1 MENHPIPQDVTG
13 FKFKL
18 IGSITVKQ
26 FLYIVGGGILAA
38 ICYILPFSPFIKIPF
53 AILFGGMGAAIA
65 FIPVD
70 GRPMDVMLKNFLR
83 ALPAENQYIFKK
95 RGADAL
101 IIDFFTPITAV
112 AVRDEKV
119 KTDADK
125 AQDDRRALLYK
136 TLKQS
141 YKPDAKEQEVLTN
154 INTYLNESSHSA
166 TPPQQ
171 NIDAMPAESA
181 PVQIATP
188 PTALSMNNMDSLK
201 VVTPPKVRV
210 IETILPRPAPVIQEI
225 EKPEPIPAPQPLPV
239 AQVAPVQPEPVAPR
253 VTQTPVEPIAT
264 IATPLQQAVIAQ
276 PTPSIAPDES
286 KNVTSVL
293 PEASLQAGFP
303 ELPDTPNIVMGII
316 RDPRGK
322 VIPNILV
329 EIMSVQGIPVRAFK
343 TNALGQFAA
352 ATPLP
357 NGEYNVLLE
366 DPRKLN
372 EFEQIHISLTGDIF
386 NPIEIISTDQR
397 ERLRRELFGQN
408 TQAIQQPAAT
418 A

>member
-26 FLYIVGGGILAA
+26 FLYIVAGGILAA
-38 ICYILPFSPFIKIPF
+38 VCFILPITAFIRIPL
-53 AILFGGMGAAIA
+53 AVIFGGMGTAIA
-65 FIPVD
+65 FIPID

-95 RGADAL
+95 RGAEAL
-101 IIDFFTPITAV
+101 ITEFFTPQTAV
-112 AVRDEKV
+112 VVKQEQV

-125 AQDDRRALLYK
+125 ALEDRRALLYK
-136 TLKQS
+136 TLKHS
-141 YKPDAKEQEVLTN
+141 DKPDEKEQEVLTN
-154 INTYLNESSHSA
+154 INQYLHESTHSA
-166 TPPQQ
+166 SPPQQ
-171 NIDAMPAESA
+171 NIDAIPNPVAA
-181 PVQIATP
+181 VQIVTP
-188 PTALSMNNMDSLK
+188 PTTTIETDKTFESLQI
-201 VVTPPKVRV
+201 VTPPKARP
-210 IETILPRPAPVIQEI
+210 IETPMAKPAPVIQEV
-225 EKPEPIPAPQPLPV
+225 EKPNFVAPPQPIQPQPITQPEPQAPRVDV
-239 AQVAPVQPEPVAPR
+239 APMENITTTPTPLQVAP
-253 VTQTPVEPIAT
+253 TPPT
-264 IATPLQQAVIAQ
+264 TQAV
-276 PTPSIAPDES
+276 APDES
-286 KNVTSVL
+286 KNVTSVV
-293 PEASLQAGFP
+293 PETSLQAGFP
-303 ELPDTPNIVMGII
+303 TLPDTPNIVMGII
-316 RDPRGK
+316 KDPRGK

-329 EIMSVQGIPVRAFK
+329 EIMSQQGIPVRAFK

-366 DPRKLN
+366 DPRKQN

-397 ERLRRELFGQN
+397 EKLRQELFGQ
-408 TQAIQQPAAT
+408 TKAAQPVAT